1 MTKFSLHEYYHSF
14 TIADPKYLDQ
24 YKLLKWDASYFLNNW
39 HNMAGTKLA
48 GTIQRYMHIYHVQFC
63 KGCSYDKIRIALAA
77 NPETKLALSFRKAA
91 GLPAYVLVDFTST
104 GAGNGT
110 WEQAQ

>member
-14 TIADPKYLDQ
+14 SVSQPDKLEL
-24 YKLLKWDASYFLNNW
+24 YKFLRWDASYFLNKW
-39 HNMAGTKLA
+39 HNVAGTKLA
-48 GTIQRYMHIYHVQFC
+48 GTIQRYMQIYHVQFC

-110 WEQAQ
+110 GEQE